1 MGVEKIVAIILL
13 KAVLLGGPQGP
24 QVIWNG
30 SGPPALL
37 TTESARARMAYVL
50 RGDKLSHDSAAGLTV
65 LIGPDTATVS
75 ALFEES
81 GGESLREAVIEARQ
95 PAEWPGWEFDFPWPA
110 TGPAYYLEAVET
122 DLYRRV
128 ELAEKAGYLGYV
140 VPGGASGEL
149 AATVAF
155 IRKVLSGGQYD
166 ETIRAY
172 LGRPVIITN
181 VVTATAPVEPG
192 KPTLLIWHGDRQ
204 GAGPGS
210 PLTTEQRDLLLEREA
225 LLRALQPQRDQIA
238 AEIAA
243 KEAALAETLKTHTEN
258 HPTVQALKAVIVFLK
273 EKLTELEVAAA
284 GAAEVVGPPAWAVG
298 KWELRSPDADEIP
311 ILTVHP
317 DGTVTIE
324 KEGRAIPGVGS
335 VDAQGRVEFRMIEA
349 EGQEPEAV
357 LAGRL
362 NPDGTGSGTVPEEN
376 ATWTATRVGKG
387 PPAEREAEAGGAVT
401 TMPLEPGQRI
411 ELSIPGGPLETP
423 SRPGLDYGGAS
434 SVTGPWAQASPTSQG
449 PSGVAVLLEVKALRA
464 GVAPAQHR
472 EGFEALSSAL
482 AEASGRRGQLDLDA
496 ACTAAAPGKSAA
508 PLVTVVPV
516 KRQPGPGNP
525 PDVALVRG
533 ERYVPLAAFAVSGRA
548 GTLTQMILYLRGRI
562 NLEPKVYLVAVRPDD
577 TRLGF
582 ALFAVDG
589 ETGRL
594 QRTHR
599 SSAWLDSVQEV
610 ASTEASALPDAF
622 ALFDRWLQPD
632 LARCEVLMRHADGEQ
647 SSRLRLRLDVAAGPL
662 AGSGQ

>member
-1 MGVEKIVAIILL
+1 
-13 KAVLLGGPQGP
+13 
-24 QVIWNG
+24 
-30 SGPPALL
+30 
-37 TTESARARMAYVL
+37 
-50 RGDKLSHDSAAGLTV
+50 
-65 LIGPDTATVS
+65 
-75 ALFEES
+75 
-81 GGESLREAVIEARQ
+81 
-95 PAEWPGWEFDFPWPA
+95 
-110 TGPAYYLEAVET
+110 
-122 DLYRRV
+122 
-128 ELAEKAGYLGYV
+128 
-140 VPGGASGEL
+140 
-149 AATVAF
+149 
-155 IRKVLSGGQYD
+155 
-166 ETIRAY
+166 
-172 LGRPVIITN
+172 
-181 VVTATAPVEPG
+181 
-192 KPTLLIWHGDRQ
+192 
-204 GAGPGS
+204 
-210 PLTTEQRDLLLEREA
+210 
-225 LLRALQPQRDQIA
+225 
-238 AEIAA
+238 
-243 KEAALAETLKTHTEN
+243 
-258 HPTVQALKAVIVFLK
+258 
-273 EKLTELEVAAA
+273 
-284 GAAEVVGPPAWAVG
+284 
-298 KWELRSPDADEIP
+298 
-311 ILTVHP
+311 
-317 DGTVTIE
+317 
-324 KEGRAIPGVGS
+324 
-335 VDAQGRVEFRMIEA
+335 
-349 EGQEPEAV
+349 
-357 LAGRL
+357 
-362 NPDGTGSGTVPEEN
+362 
-376 ATWTATRVGKG
+376 
-387 PPAEREAEAGGAVT
+387 
-401 TMPLEPGQRI
+401 
-411 ELSIPGGPLETP
+411 
-423 SRPGLDYGGAS
+423 
-434 SVTGPWAQASPTSQG
+434 
-449 PSGVAVLLEVKALRA
+449 VLLEVKALRA